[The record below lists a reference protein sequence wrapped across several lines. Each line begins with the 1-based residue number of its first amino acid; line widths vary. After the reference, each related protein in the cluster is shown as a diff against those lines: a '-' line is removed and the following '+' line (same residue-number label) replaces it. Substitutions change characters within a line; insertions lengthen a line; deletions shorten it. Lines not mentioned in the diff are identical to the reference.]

1 MTNAYTF
8 EIKWT
13 LDNKEI
19 EIRIEPRYYHYLK
32 IYRPNDFLN
41 LATAHEVLNYPN
53 RVFTGLNRLH
63 SDSSKRLCVVGKPKY
78 WNVGKKIGDTA
89 PFPQNLVYLVFLNE
103 RKSIFEFRAE
113 EADTE
118 DTLSPV
124 GWKDRFG
131 ELIWKMHS

>member
-1 MTNAYTF
+1 MIAVKDYVLLVN
-8 EIKWT
+8 
-13 LDNKEI
+13 
-19 EIRIEPRYYHYLK
+19 
-32 IYRPNDFLN
+32 LN
-41 LATAHEVLNYPN
+41 TGMLGKRLATQRHFRKTLY
-53 RVFTGLNRLH
+53 T
-63 SDSSKRLCVVGKPKY
+63 Y
-78 WNVGKKIGDTA
+78 
-89 PFPQNLVYLVFLNE
+89 VFLNE